1 MVLPT
6 YHHALASYAPGAKMG
21 GEAPAPQSRSGRHPD
36 PIGTKSRGV
45 SRTWRLRGTTPPAGD
60 QLFRNGG
67 RTGQILAQSALGAVP
82 SIWQKRSHVPV
93 PADSPPRRRWL
104 LYDGAF
110 LTEP

>member
-60 QLFRNGG
+60 QRVRNGG
-67 RTGQILAQSALGAVP
+67 RAGQILAQSALGSVP
-82 SIWQKRSHVPV
+82 SVWQKRPHVPGQ
-93 PADSPPRRRWL
+93 ADSLPLPRL
-104 LYDGAF
+104 LLDDRPLRA
-110 LTEP
+110 